1 MIIRNNIPALST
13 LRQGKVNQTS
23 LQKSLEKLSSGL
35 RINKSSDDA
44 AGLAISEKMRGQI
57 RGLNQAARNIQDGI
71 SLIQTAEGAMSEVH
85 GLLQRGRELSVQAS
99 NDTYTMD
106 DRKKIQLEID
116 NIIEEIDGISE
127 RTEFNRIKLLRGQG
141 ISAPPPASGGGSFT
155 PAQDTSYGTDAELS
169 EALNDYMLNTTVQMI
184 SNYYGISPKSDT
196 ELDVVF
202 ETQSPGG
209 AVAWVSSMVN
219 TTTGEAQD
227 FKLVLD
233 KADFFN
239 DDGLW
244 ISKDRIVA
252 HEMVH
257 AVMGASGMNMLD
269 SAMPKWFKE
278 GAAEYLPGADERLEG
293 SVLILG
299 DSQDVIDYLSGP
311 YNSSHFYSAGYAA
324 VKYLDDQIQMKT
336 GGVQSIKNVMQILA
350 DGNLKTLDTTLKE
363 LTDSSGIKLY
373 SNGLTSFLN
382 DFKDNGA
389 AFIDSLVA
397 NGEADGVGSISGSAD
412 DINVVSDASNPV
424 SSDFGFD
431 LVWTSSTGYSPS
443 TNPMISI
450 LANSFDDT
458 GILKFQ
464 AGANEN
470 QSIDV
475 KLSVIDSASL
485 GVVGADVLHMA
496 DNSISTFEQAI
507 ETVSRERTR
516 LGAIQNRLE
525 SALNVNQINS
535 ENTQAAESR
544 IRDVNMAKEM
554 AAFTRE
560 NILVQAAQSMLAQA
574 NQQPQSVLQLLR

>member
-1 MIIRNNIPALST
+1 M
-13 LRQGKVNQTS
+13 
-23 LQKSLEKLSSGL
+23 
-35 RINKSSDDA
+35 
-44 AGLAISEKMRGQI
+44 
-57 RGLNQAARNIQDGI
+57 
-71 SLIQTAEGAMSEVH
+71 
-85 GLLQRGRELSVQAS
+85 
-99 NDTYTMD
+99 
-106 DRKKIQLEID
+106 
-116 NIIEEIDGISE
+116 
-127 RTEFNRIKLLRGQG
+127 
-141 ISAPPPASGGGSFT
+141 
-155 PAQDTSYGTDAELS
+155 
-169 EALNDYMLNTTVQMI
+169 
-184 SNYYGISPKSDT
+184 
-196 ELDVVF
+196 
-202 ETQSPGG
+202 
-209 AVAWVSSMVN
+209 
-219 TTTGEAQD
+219 
-227 FKLVLD
+227 
-233 KADFFN
+233 
-239 DDGLW
+239 
-244 ISKDRIVA
+244 
-252 HEMVH
+252 
-257 AVMGASGMNMLD
+257 
-269 SAMPKWFKE
+269 
-278 GAAEYLPGADERLEG
+278 
-293 SVLILG
+293 
-299 DSQDVIDYLSGP
+299 
-311 YNSSHFYSAGYAA
+311 
-324 VKYLDDQIQMKT
+324 
-336 GGVQSIKNVMQILA
+336 
-350 DGNLKTLDTTLKE
+350 
-363 LTDSSGIKLY
+363 
-373 SNGLTSFLN
+373 
-382 DFKDNGA
+382 
-389 AFIDSLVA
+389 
-397 NGEADGVGSISGSAD
+397 GSISGSAD

-424 SSDFGFD
+424 SSDFGFN